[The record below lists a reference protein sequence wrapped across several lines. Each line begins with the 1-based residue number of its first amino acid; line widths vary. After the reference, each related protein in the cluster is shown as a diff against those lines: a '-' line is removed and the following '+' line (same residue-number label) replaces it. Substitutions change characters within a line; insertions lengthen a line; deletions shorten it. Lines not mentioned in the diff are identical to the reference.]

1 MTDVIALGIENTT
14 DVPKKVTD
22 RSKKRVL
29 IIEDLGEMRIMLKS
43 FMVSLGYSNIDVEP
57 SGQAAIKRVLEVSY
71 DIILSDYNLGGSV
84 NGQQILETSRKN
96 NSQDQSN
103 IFIMITADTAYESVV
118 TVLEY
123 QPDSYLVKPFPPAAF
138 FRRFERVKKQ
148 KKIFASINLA
158 RKNNEFEKMEVLA
171 KEVMSQHPQFVNQCL
186 KIIGESLYARG
197 FYKEAKKHYMLIIH
211 KNKNL
216 AWAYYGIALCELK
229 LRTVISAVKKL
240 EETIS
245 LSRHFLSAYDL
256 LADALVHLKNLEAA
270 QAVMTS
276 VLEVSPRSSDRIL
289 RLAQISAQLNDW
301 PNAEQSFGRLIR
313 LTRES
318 NSEKVEHYYEYLKC
332 LTNMMANDSDNSKQL
347 ADKFKRTLVRL
358 RNFNKTNPAVV
369 SNSFRIEIQQHLDR
383 DHVGEAIKSWKQWN
397 RLIELGQA
405 SQLTDAQQT
414 TLKKRLGLL

>member
-1 MTDVIALGIENTT
+1 MTDVIALGVEIAT
-14 DVPKKVTD
+14 DVPKKITD

-43 FMVSLGYSNIDVEP
+43 FMASLGYSNIDVEP
-57 SGQAAIKRVLEVSY
+57 SGQAAIKRVLDTPY

-84 NGQQILETSRKN
+84 DGQQILETSRKN
-96 NSQDQSN
+96 YSQDHST

-148 KKIFASINLA
+148 KKIFSNINLA
-158 RKNNEFEKMEVLA
+158 RKKNEFERMEVLA
-171 KEVMSQHPQFVNQCL
+171 KEVMAQHPQYANQCL
-186 KIIGESLYARG
+186 KIIGESLYSRG

-216 AWAYYGIALCELK
+216 AWAHYGIALCELK
-229 LRTVISAVKKL
+229 LGTVVSAVKKL

-245 LSRHFLSAYDL
+245 LSRHYLSAYDL
-256 LADALVHLKNLEAA
+256 LADALVQLKNLEAA
-270 QAVMTS
+270 QAVLTN
-276 VLEVSPRSSDRIL
+276 VLEVSPRSSERIL
-289 RLAQISAQLNDW
+289 RLAQISAELGDW
-301 PNAEQSFGRLIR
+301 PNAEQSYGRLIR

-332 LTNMMANDSDNSKQL
+332 LTNMMINSSDNTKPL
-347 ADKFKRTLVRL
+347 ADKFKRTLIRL
-358 RNFNKTNPAVV
+358 RNFNKNNPAVI
-369 SNSFRIEIQQHLDR
+369 SNSFRIEIQQHLAR
-383 DHVGEAIKSWKQWN
+383 DHIGEAIKSWKQWN

-414 TLKKRLGLL
+414 TLKKRLGLI